1 MICVIDEVDILDHF
15 LLQPLYRFCYSTR
28 VLSLRYCLRCGRM
41 VAVDSIERVAPC
53 LGCGG
58 TNFSAEPKKH
68 TLIRGWELTDQDRDF
83 LRCQGIQ
90 PDEF

>member
-1 MICVIDEVDILDHF
+1 
-15 LLQPLYRFCYSTR
+15 
-28 VLSLRYCLRCGRM
+28 M